1 MGRMVQEMLKLDTV
15 ITLRLPKPIII
26 EVEKQA
32 DKEQVKV
39 ATQLRRLI
47 VRAVE
52 KGQ

>member
-1 MGRMVQEMLKLDTV
+1 MLKLEKV
-15 ITLRLPKPIII
+15 VTLRLPKQIMH

-32 DKEQVKV
+32 DKEQVKI

-52 KGQ
+52 KKG